1 MYFIRSESVLWPD
14 KNSNNPN
21 SCADI
26 ARSSHPI
33 VRNCFSY
40 LTIYFSKHKK
50 VSENND
56 NFKDDLPRTEASE
69 EDEHGEKK

>member
-1 MYFIRSESVLWPD
+1 MS
-14 KNSNNPN
+14 NSFLEN
-21 SCADI
+21 SSCSSSSNFSGFLSCQL
-26 ARSSHPI
+26 RSSFTALLEMFQ
-33 VRNCFSY
+33 V

-56 NFKDDLPRTEASE
+56 NFEDDLPRTEASE